1 MIQNHILY
9 FKIPI
14 QFLVCWE
21 GWTTRA
27 SGENR
32 IFKPYPGCFG
42 LSAKICIGNSTFQ
55 STVLLKTVSVLAF
68 SIISCIFCVL
78 TKYIYLFLLS
88 SLVSVLRLSQ
98 PVNMSVYT
106 PVCLPPNG
114 TDFTGRNMFPLKDI
128 YNVAIKCCCF
138 FNYYKTE
145 RLFCDRKNM
154 FYDYL
159 MYFKPKNAQGF
170 GN

>member
-114 TDFTGRNMFPLKDI
+114 TDFTGRNLFPFCNKMLLFFLIITKLKNYFVTGRTCFMTI
-128 YNVAIKCCCF
+128 LCILNQKTHKVLAIS
-138 FNYYKTE
+138 
-145 RLFCDRKNM
+145 LF
-154 FYDYL
+154 
-159 MYFKPKNAQGF
+159 
-170 GN
+170 

>member
-114 TDFTGRNMFPLKDI
+114 TDFTGRNLFPFCNKMLLFFLNLYLNWKKK
-128 YNVAIKCCCF
+128 NVCVREYFFLPFCVPEKIARCCQL
-138 FNYYKTE
+138 NW
-145 RLFCDRKNM
+145 
-154 FYDYL
+154 
-159 MYFKPKNAQGF
+159 QI
-170 GN
+170 